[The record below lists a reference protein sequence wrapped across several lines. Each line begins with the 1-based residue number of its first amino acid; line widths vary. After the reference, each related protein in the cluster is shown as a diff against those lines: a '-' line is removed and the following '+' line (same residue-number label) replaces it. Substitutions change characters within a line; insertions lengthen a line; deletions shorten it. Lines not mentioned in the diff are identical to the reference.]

1 MRQTKSLIYQTG
13 TMCTLF
19 HIQAIRYE
27 WAGDEDD
34 LHNGMILLLLIYLQ

>member
-1 MRQTKSLIYQTG
+1 MRQTKSLIYQAG

-19 HIQAIRYE
+19 RIQAIRYE

-34 LHNGMILLLLIYLQ
+34 LCNRMILPLLIYLK